1 MCDEHTTTAEEA
13 ALAARGVSRRD
24 FAALGAAATLVACA
38 GTDNGSV
45 APALVESTVRIPT
58 PDGTADAFFVHPAKG
73 RHPGVILWPDIFGM
87 RDAFKV
93 MARRLAAAGYA
104 VSKGFGFVRQ
114 VRTKVSEQG
123 GIWRADAVYTISP
136 NLPDGL
142 RTIDAE
148 VTMADCTEQG
158 IPTG

>member
-1 MCDEHTTTAEEA
+1 MKLQARTAMAALLAA
-13 ALAARGVSRRD
+13 ALAGCDAPGTVPGDRAVAPDYLGVTVTELD
-24 FAALGAAATLVACA
+24 
-38 GTDNGSV
+38 
-45 APALVESTVRIPT
+45 PALVQFVAEVKGVAGR
-58 PDGTADAFFVHPAKG
+58 DDASAY
-73 RHPGVILWPDIFGM
+73 
-87 RDAFKV
+87 
-93 MARRLAAAGYA
+93 ARCAAAGYA